1 MARRIPAATEGFEHG
16 AAAYEAARPS
26 YPAEAVAHIVGH
38 GGIGPGRR
46 VLDLAAGTGK
56 LTRLL
61 VPTGA
66 EVVAVEPVAAMREH
80 LRALPGDVTILDGT
94 AEAIP
99 LPDASVDAVVSTFVL
114 CSVAHPDRSLEE
126 VHRVLRPGAPFVFL
140 EHVGPPPGT
149 PSRRLLDGW
158 SRLEIGHCRPNRD
171 TGGTLER
178 AGFAGLEI
186 SESVMRPLGLT
197 VPVIRGRATR

>member
-1 MARRIPAATEGFEHG
+1 MSTAAVLDRRSLLAPLSGTVLE
-16 AAAYEAARPS
+16 
-26 YPAEAVAHIVGH
+26 
-38 GGIGPGRR
+38 IGPGRG
-46 VLDLAAGTGK
+46 VN
-56 LTRLL
+56 
-61 VPTGA
+61 
-66 EVVAVEPVAAMREH
+66 
-80 LRALPGDVTILDGT
+80 LPHYRSDVTWIGMEPATRKHRSIQAVARRLGRTITLSADK

-99 LPDASVDAVVSTFVL
+99 LPDGSVDAVVSTFVL

-149 PSRRLLDGW
+149 LSRRLLDGW